1 MRASEN
7 VSKQTYIKTAERND
21 RKEGKKHIDSI
32 NKLLSAEHKKYT
44 HHSKLRERVEEE
56 KIEKYTR
63 ERDGERERDIND
75 MSEA

>member
-56 KIEKYTR
+56 KSKNIQESET
-63 ERDGERERDIND
+63 ERERDIND